1 MPSTGWTCIS
11 SAGQG
16 GRIFCLSSSKGV
28 EFINL
33 IPRLKFFVAF
43 GGFLVA
49 DYCCNLIP
57 WNIQRQETTRDYD
70 SFALLAFV
78 EDEVG
83 AGRLTALCGQA
94 QKNQQHLCGL
104 ARALATTGPASVE
117 PGQGFFK

>member
-57 WNIQRQETTRDYD
+57 WNIQRQEATRDYD
-70 SFALLAFV
+70 SFALLAYV
-78 EDEVG
+78 EDEVD
-83 AGRLTALCGQA
+83 AGRLTALFGQA
-94 QKNQQHLCGL
+94 QKNQQHLVD
-104 ARALATTGPASVE
+104 GPERSPRPERGVLN
-117 PGQGFFK
+117 PSKGFLR